1 MPSLSSLLLKI
12 PDEFKPM
19 AAIGIGSIIL
29 VLLVLFHGFGLHRIL
44 VYYKRTELRLRL
56 GRPHLGRAG
65 FLFGGAIFLMLSLH
79 IFEIIGWAYAL
90 IWLGLIVHPV
100 DAIYFCGNAYTT
112 LGYGT
117 VDLEA
122 HWRNIS
128 PIIAISSLFTFAWT
142 TSVLV
147 RIVADYLK
155 LIEQLEVE
163 RGEELGL
170 RAAAR
175 TAKHDV
181 VKRETEAIKAERL
194 RAQERAKGTSF
205 SDRRAIRK
213 EEKLEEEQM
222 HDAIKLELWK
232 IRDKESHDEEMLGQ
246 TKAPND
252 SEIKK

>member
-1 MPSLSSLLLKI
+1 LPSLSSLLLKI

-44 VYYKRTELRLRL
+44 VSYKRNELRLRL

-65 FLFGGAIFLMLSLH
+65 FLFSSAIFLMLSLH

-90 IWLGLIVHPV
+90 IWLGLIVRPA

-117 VDLEA
+117 VDLDA
-122 HWRNIS
+122 HWRNIA

-147 RIVADYLK
+147 RIVTDYLK

-163 RGEELGL
+163 RAEELGL

-175 TAKHDV
+175 TAEHDV
-181 VKRETEAIKAERL
+181 LKSETVAIKEDRL
-194 RAQERAKGTSF
+194 QAQERAKGESF
-205 SDRRAIRK
+205 SDRWVIRK
-213 EEKLEEEQM
+213 EEKLEEKQL
-222 HDAIKLELWK
+222 HDSAKLELQE

-246 TKAPND
+246 ATPQND
-252 SEIKK
+252 PEVKK

>member
-19 AAIGIGSIIL
+19 AAIGIGSVIL

-44 VYYKRTELRLRL
+44 VSYKRAELRLRL

-65 FLFGGAIFLMLSLH
+65 FLFGGAVFLMLSLH

-90 IWLGLIVHPV
+90 IWLGLIVRPA

-112 LGYGT
+112 LGYGS

-128 PIIAISSLFTFAWT
+128 PIIAISSLFAFAWT

-163 RGEELGL
+163 RAEQLNL
-170 RAAAR
+170 RATAR
-175 TAKHDV
+175 TAERGVLKS
-181 VKRETEAIKAERL
+181 ETETIEVHRLQARERSK
-194 RAQERAKGTSF
+194 EVSF
-205 SDRRAIRK
+205 SDKRAIRE
-213 EEKLEEEQM
+213 EEKREERQI
-222 HDAIKLELWK
+222 HDSAKAEILT
-232 IRDKESHDEEMLGQ
+232 IRDKECHDEDVLGQ
-246 TKAPND
+246 TTPQND
-252 SEIKK
+252 SEVKK